1 MNIIIATI
9 HDWNIRNYYKW
20 KEPNGYKKYLI
31 KNKTDL
37 KLWSIKKI
45 NPQYIFFPHWSW
57 KIPEEIW
64 KTYECVVFHMTDL
77 PFGRGGTPL
86 QNLIARGI
94 YKTKISAIRV
104 TNQLD
109 SGPIYLKK
117 NFSIKDGSAQEIYDR
132 ASNIIFQMIEEII
145 KKKVDPLP
153 QQGKVTIFKRLTPMQ
168 SEIPLNLQPRQVYDF
183 IRMLDAESYPPAYL
197 KFGDYRLEFR
207 NAKLDNKQVFAD
219 VLIKKEKK

>member
-9 HDWNIRNYYKW
+9 HGWNIRNYYKW
-20 KEPNGYKKYLI
+20 KEPEGYKKHLI
-31 KNKTDL
+31 TDKENL
-37 KLWSIKKI
+37 KLGNVKKI
-45 NPQYIFFPHWSW
+45 NPKYIFSPHWSW

-86 QNLIARGI
+86 QNLIMRGI

-109 SGPIYLKK
+109 AGPIYLKK
-117 NFSIKDGSAQEIYDR
+117 DFSIRDGSAQEIYER
-132 ASNIIFQMIEEII
+132 ASKIIFQMIEEII
-145 KKKVDPLP
+145 KKKVDPVP
-153 QQGKVTIFKRLTPMQ
+153 QREKVTVFKRLTPMQ
-168 SEIPLNLQPRQVYDF
+168 SEIPLNLQPRQLYDF
-183 IRMLDAESYPPAYL
+183 IRMLDAGSYPPAYL
-197 KFGDYRLEFR
+197 KFDDYRLEFK

-219 VLIKKEKK
+219 VLIKKEEK